1 VIGDDVGRGTFADDS
16 RNAPPKDSVF
26 AAVDQKMIIEHLDD
40 VRDDDL
46 SSSFF
51 SHSIQDVED
60 AAANVFDIGI
70 RTLTVDARPT
80 DEGRAFGKVSTATSF
95 APPAQ
100 AAVPPPDVAPPLPQ
114 TAAQAAAGL
123 EEARRRAFILGGPAA
138 AH

>member
-1 VIGDDVGRGTFADDS
+1 MNGDDAGRGTFAEEPRTD
-16 RNAPPKDSVF
+16 APKQSVF
-26 AAVDQKMIIEHLDD
+26 AAVDQKVIIDHLDD
-40 VRDDDL
+40 VKDDDL

-70 RTLTVDARPT
+70 KTLTADPRPA
-80 DEGRAFGKVSTATSF
+80 DEGRPFASASSAPF
-95 APPAQ
+95 APPTQ
-100 AAVPPPDVAPPLPQ
+100 AAVPPPDLAAPTPQ

-138 AH
+138 AG

>member
-1 VIGDDVGRGTFADDS
+1 MNGADAGRGTFAEEPRSD
-16 RNAPPKDSVF
+16 APKPSVF
-26 AAVDQKMIIEHLDD
+26 AAVDQKMIIDHLDD
-40 VRDDDL
+40 VQDDDL

-70 RTLTVDARPT
+70 KTLTADPRPA
-80 DEGRAFGKVSTATSF
+80 DEGRPFGAASVAPF
-95 APPAQ
+95 APPTQ
-100 AAVPPPDVAPPLPQ
+100 AAVPPPDVVPPTPQ

-138 AH
+138 AS